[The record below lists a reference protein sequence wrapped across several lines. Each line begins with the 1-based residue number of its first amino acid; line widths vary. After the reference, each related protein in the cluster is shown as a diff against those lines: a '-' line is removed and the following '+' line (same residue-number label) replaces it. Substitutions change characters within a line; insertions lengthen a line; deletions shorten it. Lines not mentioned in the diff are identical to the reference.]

1 MAYTTIP
8 KSTDYFNTKL
18 YTGNGGT
25 QSITGVEHQP
35 DLVWVKQRNGSA
47 YHQLTDIIRGVNS
60 QAASNATGLGASN
73 TCLTAFNS
81 DGFALGSNGDVNGN
95 NLTYVSWNWKGNGAG
110 SSNSDG
116 TITSTVSAN
125 ATSGFSIVKY
135 NGTSTVGA
143 TVGHGLGK
151 IPKMLIV
158 KNILAGEAWQVYHS
172 ALGNAQALNL
182 NTTGVSASSTSWNS
196 TSPDINKFTIYSSG
210 QIGQTGGTYV
220 AYCFADVK
228 GFSKMSSYTGNGNA
242 DGTFVYTGF
251 KPAFILIKNTENGAR
266 NWQIYDSK
274 RAGYNTSN
282 YRIAT
287 NLPQAEETNVNLNIL
302 SNGFKTITTDADV
315 NENAKKYIYMAF
327 AETPFVANVGESLP
341 TTAR

>member
-1 MAYTTIP
+1 MAHTTINKP
-8 KSTDYFNTKL
+8 SAYFNNKL
-18 YTGNGGT
+18 YAGNSGS
-25 QSITGVEHQP
+25 QSITGVGHKP

-251 KPAFILIKNTENGAR
+251 KPACIILK
-266 NWQIYDSK
+266 Q
-274 RAGYNTSN
+274 YNTNGSN
-282 YRIAT
+282 WFLFDNKRVGFNIENYYIAPDT
-287 NLPQAEETNVNLNIL
+287 SGTEGTTDKLDML
-302 SNGFKTITTDADV
+302 SNGFKIKTSNSDV
-315 NENAKKYIYMAF
+315 NGGDFIYMAW
-327 AETPFVANVGESLP
+327 AETPFVANSGESIP